1 MKTPFTLPSNDTASI
16 TVDIAVLGG
25 GAIAAAA
32 LLRAQQLGFSAVQVL
47 PQASPHALAG
57 AIATASQTT
66 QTTETAETAQTNAGQ
81 PVPRCFAISPAS
93 QAGLAQLGV
102 WGLLSPSQVQRCVD
116 MQVFWH
122 GDSAQAALNAP
133 LPLHLSAR
141 EAGVPELCSFVSEAD
156 MLHVLQLA
164 VSVRGAA
171 QPPITYASDV
181 PAQAP
186 QIEIHAQSTAANN
199 RHNHLH
205 NILHNHLQTKP
216 HGVSIRTGGA
226 GGRLIHAQLCMVA
239 QGAGAGIVAQLGLA
253 PTVFD
258 YQHRAVVAVL
268 RCQAEQAAS
277 AHESAW
283 QWLGGAAQGHDVL
296 ALLPMAAPTG
306 VGAAGLRDAARYFG
320 LVWSQPT
327 AQALAWQGRDA
338 ALLAAV
344 QARCGAQLAAAGL
357 GALSLH
363 SSVQQ
368 FPLFAS
374 TAPAFA
380 DAKAAP
386 AVVLVG
392 DTAHKIHPLAG
403 QGLNLGFEDVFTVF
417 DVLAQRESWRAL
429 GDARLLA
436 RYQRRRAAQ
445 ASPIAAAVHALA
457 RRGAWAAPLH
467 TVADWALGVQAALPT
482 VGGGLR
488 SAMVRIATR
497 GS

>member
-1 MKTPFTLPSNDTASI
+1 MKTPFPPPSNDTASI

-47 PQASPHALAG
+47 PQASLHALAG
-57 AIATASQTT
+57 AIATATE
-66 QTTETAETAQTNAGQ
+66 TTETAQAKASQ
-81 PVPRCFAISPAS
+81 PVPRCFAIAPAS

-102 WGLLSPSQVQRCVD
+102 WGLLSPSQVQRCVE
-116 MQVFWH
+116 MQVFWQ
-122 GDSAQAALNAP
+122 GDSVQAALNAP

-164 VSVRGAA
+164 VSVRSAA
-171 QPPITYASDV
+171 QPPITYASDA
-181 PAQAP
+181 PAHAP

-199 RHNHLH
+199 RHNNLH
-205 NILHNHLQTKP
+205 NNLQAKP

-226 GGRLIHAQLCMVA
+226 GGRLIHAQLCIVA
-239 QGAGAGIVAQLGLA
+239 QGAGVPAGTAAQLGLA
-253 PTVFD
+253 PTVYD

-268 RCQAEQAAS
+268 RCQAAQAAP

-306 VGAAGLRDAARYFG
+306 VGAAGLGDAVRYFG

-357 GALSLH
+357 GALRLH

-403 QGLNLGFEDVFTVF
+403 QGLNLGFEDVFTLF

-445 ASPIAAAVHALA
+445 ASPIAAVVHALA

-482 VGGGLR
+482 VGSGLR
-488 SAMVRIATR
+488 RAMVRIATR